1 MLTKRRMEEVRFRLR
16 LLIGLIVAVISVLG
30 ARLVQLQILESDIYL
45 GESQKNSVHS
55 KLLAPPRGLM
65 YDRKGRLLVDN
76 EPTYTLTFTPYYFDR
91 QKVPLIAE
99 LLGVPDSL
107 ILQKLEEA
115 RAWSPYRA
123 SRVFREVP
131 FDAFSRIEENLY
143 QLPGVGYEVESRRR
157 YHLVRAPHVFGYV
170 KEISAEELKQK
181 RDKGYRPGDVIGQA
195 GLERYYER
203 YLRGVYGRSF
213 VLVNVHGQEVG
224 PYLGGSEDIPPRS
237 GYDLHLT
244 LDADLQAF
252 TEHLFV
258 HKRGAAVALDPR
270 TGEVLAL
277 VSKPDYDPALL
288 AGMIDPKIWR
298 ALNTDPYAPLFNR
311 ATMSA
316 QPPGSTF
323 KPFMALVGLH
333 ERVITP
339 RTVITCP
346 GGFYYGGRLFRC
358 HGGAH
363 GPLRVRQAI
372 KLSCNTYF
380 FDVMMRLNFAHWSA
394 WGHRFGFGE
403 QVPIDLP
410 EVRSGI
416 IPDSSYFNR
425 TYGRWTRGYLVSLGI
440 GQGDVSVTPLQL
452 ARYVAAIANGGTL
465 VTPHLVRE
473 IRHPETGERLVPP
486 LDPPRDVGLNPAYLR
501 EVQEGMRLM
510 VMENNSTVR
519 WGDMVLAGKT
529 GTAQNPHGKDHSWF
543 IAYAPY
549 EQPGIAVAVLVE
561 NGGFGASA
569 AAPLAGLMMEYY
581 LTGSISPQKQWVY
594 QMVIQTASEDVV
606 ADSLRIDWD
615 AVERAQMEQGEFFV
629 PTARD
634 MRDANE

>member
-1 MLTKRRMEEVRFRLR
+1 MEEIRFRLR
-16 LLIGLIVAVISVLG
+16 LLLGLILVTISLLG
-30 ARLVQLQILESDIYL
+30 ARLVQLQILESEIYL

-55 KLLAPPRGLM
+55 RLIPPPRGLM
-65 YDRKGRLLVDN
+65 YDRDGELLVDN
-76 EPTYTLTFTPYYFDR
+76 EPTYTLTFTPYYFDTK
-91 QKVPLIAE
+91 KVPLIAE
-99 LLGVPDSL
+99 LLHVPDSL

-131 FDAFSRIEENLY
+131 FEAFSRIQENLY
-143 QLPGVGYEVESRRR
+143 QLPGVGYEIEARRS
-157 YHLVRAPHVFGYV
+157 YHKVRASHVFGYV
-170 KEISAEELKQK
+170 KEISAKELEAKK
-181 RDKGYRPGDVIGQA
+181 DEGYRPGDVIGQA
-195 GLERYYER
+195 GLERYYEK
-203 YLRGVYGRSF
+203 YLRGKYGRSF
-213 VLVNVHGQEVG
+213 VLVNVHGQVVG
-224 PYLGGSEDIPPRS
+224 PYLDGQEDIPPVS

-252 TEHLFV
+252 TEKLFV

-270 TGEVLAL
+270 TGEILAM

-288 AGMIDPKIWR
+288 AGIIDPAVWK
-298 ALNTDPYAPLFNR
+298 ALNADPYAPLFNR
-311 ATMSA
+311 ATMSV

-333 ERVITP
+333 EGVITR
-339 RTVITCP
+339 RTIISCP

-358 HGGAH
+358 HGGVH
-363 GPLRVRQAI
+363 GPLTVKQAI
-372 KLSCNTYF
+372 KLSCNTFF
-380 FDVMMRLNFAHWSA
+380 FDVMMRLNFGHWSA

-403 QVPIDLP
+403 RVPIDLP

-416 IPDSSYFNR
+416 MPDSAYFDR
-425 TYGRWTRGYLVSLGI
+425 VYGEWTPGYLVSLGI

-473 IRHPETGERLVPP
+473 IRHPETGERIEPSRAP
-486 LDPPRDVGLNPAYLR
+486 ARDLGLNPVYLH

-510 VMENNSTVR
+510 VMENNSTVE
-519 WGDMVLAGKT
+519 WGDVVVAGKT

-549 EQPGIAVAVLVE
+549 EDPQIAVAVLVE

-569 AAPLAGLMMEYY
+569 AAPLAGLMLEYY
-581 LTGSISPQKQWVY
+581 LTGQISPQKQWVY
-594 QMVIQTASEDVV
+594 NMVMQTASEDIVP
-606 ADSLRIDWD
+606 DSLRTDWEN
-615 AVERAQMEQGEFFV
+615 VERVQIQQGEFFI

-634 MRDANE
+634 LKQNRP